1 MPLPA
6 PPWILKQLL
15 APALRPLTRLII
27 GALAIPLFRLLRRKL
42 VRDQKWTEEF
52 EKDVEQWFRASVLLL
67 FATKNMELKIGE
79 FFSLDFNQ
87 ELLWYIAAGRIMLA
101 IGVVETMP
109 DQQLFSIIYPG
120 PPRLTWDRQLGVW
133 QNIQPQ
139 IFPFVKG
146 VLCQH
151 LNRSSPVFAIMS
163 TIFDGW
169 VGWTCYWIAIIQY
182 LIIGL
187 VTSRDKALDV
197 LSEFDRQ
204 VAMRREELIEE
215 FYDKGGRGRA
225 KSGVARATLP
235 QANSGSTPAA
245 NE

>member
-1 MPLPA
+1 MPA
-6 PPWILKQLL
+6 PQWLLRQLL
-15 APALRPLTRLII
+15 APALRPLSRLII
-27 GALAIPLFRLLRRKL
+27 GALAIPLFRLLRRRL
-42 VRDQKWTEEF
+42 IRDRKWDEEF
-52 EKDVEQWFRASVLLL
+52 ERDVEQWFRASALLL

-120 PPRLTWDRQLGVW
+120 PPRLTWDRKLGIW

-139 IFPFVKG
+139 GYPFVKG
-146 VLCQH
+146 MLCQH

-187 VTSRDKALDV
+187 VTSRDKGLDV

-215 FYDKGGRGRA
+215 FYDKNGRKRA
-225 KSGVARATLP
+225 KPGASGEPLP
-235 QANSGSTPAA
+235 QSNSGSTSTAS
-245 NE
+245 E